1 MSLILA
7 EKYDRAADGFA
18 ENTYANLKFDMH
30 RRLTIVTKWGIP
42 LQRGD
47 SVLEVG
53 CGDGYLAQLL
63 VQHGLNY
70 HGADI
75 SPKMVTNAEQR
86 LKKRG
91 LKGEFL
97 VVAVDEMSLS
107 QPFDAIVSYMGAFF
121 TFVQDPLT
129 WLRRVRPRIRK
140 KIILD
145 LNPRG
150 RVDLTS
156 AIVMLKA
163 AGFRKVTWRPVFVP
177 MTLKLPDLA
186 LRALAVSEEIP
197 ILRNLPMRWKFN
209 VLVKGEEPFEG

>member
-7 EKYDRAADGFA
+7 EKYDRVADGFA
-18 ENTYANLKFDMH
+18 ENTYANLNFDMH
-30 RRLTIVTKWGIP
+30 RRLTIVTQWGIP

-47 SVLEVG
+47 SVLELG

-70 HGADI
+70 HGADV
-75 SPKMVTNAEQR
+75 SPKMVANADQR
-86 LKKRG
+86 LKKHG
-91 LKGEFL
+91 LNGEF
-97 VVAVDEMSLS
+97 VTGAVDEMFLS
-107 QPFDAIVSYMGAFF
+107 RPFDAIVSYMGTFF

-129 WLRRVRPRIRK
+129 LLRHVRPRIRK

-150 RVDLTS
+150 RVELAS
-156 AIVMLKA
+156 AIEMLKA
-163 AGFRKVTWRPVFVP
+163 AGFRKVTWRPFFVP
-177 MTLKLPDLA
+177 MTVKLPDLA
-186 LRALAVSEEIP
+186 LRGLALTEEIP

-209 VLVKGEEPFEG
+209 VLVKGEECFEE